1 VRSEARLD
9 KLILSSTDIV
19 PFCLFHK
26 HGKSGWPMKKGTG
39 IGIGIAVAVVV
50 IILGITSLPDK
61 ILIDSPSIDT
71 SEGQTSEEKKVV
83 VPSESIISTEQ
94 TEPEELPVE
103 PIEQTEPEESQGNV
117 IEVKIRDGVG
127 SKDR

>member
-1 VRSEARLD
+1 
-9 KLILSSTDIV
+9 
-19 PFCLFHK
+19 
-26 HGKSGWPMKKGTG
+26 M
-39 IGIGIAVAVVV
+39 
-50 IILGITSLPDK
+50 
-61 ILIDSPSIDT
+61 
-71 SEGQTSEEKKVV
+71 V

>member
-1 VRSEARLD
+1 LN
-9 KLILSSTDIV
+9 KLILSLTDIV
-19 PFCLFHK
+19 PFCLFYK
-26 HGKSGWPMKKGTG
+26 HEKLDWPMKKGTG
-39 IGIGIAVAVVV
+39 IGIVIAIAVVV
-50 IILGITSLPDK
+50 IILSITSLPDDV
-61 ILIDSPSIDT
+61 LMDSPLIDT

-83 VPSESIISTEQ
+83 MPSESITSTEQ
-94 TEPEELPVE
+94 TESKESPVE